1 MNVLLK
7 HLEVS
12 FFSFAMFF
20 FSPLFNSL
28 CKTRKQSHLN
38 EQLGWEKE
46 HFSINIKSQAKCRRR
61 VMADKNVVYRFG
73 TPVAL
78 PEFTKHSAYLKHLDL
93 SQGQKQFLWG
103 KANCY
108 SVKNLC
114 ERNKQVTQKQLGFVY
129 RKNVAKRSL
138 PAKVKER
145 LSSEYLKYTAV
156 VQQK

>member
-1 MNVLLK
+1 
-7 HLEVS
+7 
-12 FFSFAMFF
+12 
-20 FSPLFNSL
+20 
-28 CKTRKQSHLN
+28 
-38 EQLGWEKE
+38 
-46 HFSINIKSQAKCRRR
+46 
-61 VMADKNVVYRFG
+61 MADKNVVYRFG

-93 SQGQKQFLWG
+93 SQGQKQFIWG